1 MKFENNGI
9 RFDLQLIASWIEPG
23 SKVLDLGCGDG
34 NLLHFLK
41 KHQQVEGTGIE
52 KEEEKV
58 AGCISKGLSVLQ
70 GDINTEVLDFP
81 DKAFDY
87 VILSQTLQQ
96 VFEPDQSDPVH
107 TANRKKWY
115 CQLPQFQPLA
125 GSSAIIDQRLCPGY
139 PPTPLSMVR
148 HPEYPGHHHQGF

>member
-58 AGCISKGLSVLQ
+58 AGCICQ
-70 GDINTEVLDFP
+70 G
-81 DKAFDY
+81 
-87 VILSQTLQQ
+87 
-96 VFEPDQSDPVH
+96 PVGPS
-107 TANRKKWY
+107 RRY
-115 CQLPQFQPLA
+115 QYRGPRF
-125 GSSAIIDQRLCPGY
+125 S
-139 PPTPLSMVR
+139 
-148 HPEYPGHHHQGF
+148 